1 MKVKVTVDRIE
12 GDYAVLLIRPE
23 EKEKIDWPVEFLP
36 EDVEEGDILEFGIE
50 RNFEE
55 KEDAEK
61 RVEGLIERLKDW
73 WNKRT
78 KVIFN

>member
-1 MKVKVTVDRIE
+1 
-12 GDYAVLLIRPE
+12 
-23 EKEKIDWPVEFLP
+23 LP

-61 RVEGLIERLKDW
+61 RVEGLIERLKD
-73 WNKRT
+73 
-78 KVIFN
+78 